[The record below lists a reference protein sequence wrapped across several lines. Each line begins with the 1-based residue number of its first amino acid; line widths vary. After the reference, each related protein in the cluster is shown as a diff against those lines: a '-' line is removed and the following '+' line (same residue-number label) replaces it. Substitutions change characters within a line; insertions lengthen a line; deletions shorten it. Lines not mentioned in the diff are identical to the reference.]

1 MAEEDQEK
9 RCNGYSCRI
18 SMPAALQCPTR
29 LLAGICHLMPEFIM
43 SEFVFAPHAIT
54 RHGEW
59 VTPLTAAQED
69 YDILFCEYCRL
80 KIGVVIDPLTK
91 VRSFVHA
98 PGSLENVKRLVN
110 CRFSS
115 ANDRQKS
122 KSGENA
128 QQTEWGIIK
137 PRRLPCNTLKRPWKC
152 YLCTHHWHGPKQCP
166 ECQDW
171 LYALPA

>member
-1 MAEEDQEK
+1 
-9 RCNGYSCRI
+9 
-18 SMPAALQCPTR
+18 
-29 LLAGICHLMPEFIM
+29 M

-80 KIGVVIDPLTK
+80 KISVVIDELTGMK
-91 VRSFVHA
+91 SFVHT
-98 PGSLENVKRLVN
+98 PGSLDGVKRLVT

-122 KSGENA
+122 KAEGNSQE
-128 QQTEWGIIK
+128 TEWGIIK
-137 PRRLPCNTLKRPWKC
+137 PRRLSCHTTVQRWRCFMCNTC
-152 YLCTHHWHGPKQCP
+152 WHGNKQCP
-166 ECQDW
+166 SCQDW
-171 LYALPA
+171 IYVLSEVET

>member
-1 MAEEDQEK
+1 
-9 RCNGYSCRI
+9 
-18 SMPAALQCPTR
+18 
-29 LLAGICHLMPEFIM
+29 MPEFIK

-80 KIGVVIDPLTK
+80 KISVVIDELTGVK
-91 VRSFVHA
+91 SFVHT
-98 PGSLENVKRLVN
+98 PGNLDGVKRLTT
-110 CRFSS
+110 CCFSS

-128 QQTEWGIIK
+128 QQTERGIIK
-137 PRRLPCNTLKRPWKC
+137 PRRLPCNTLKRRWKC
-152 YLCTHHWHGPKQCP
+152 CWCNHHWHGTKQCP
-166 ECQDW
+166 KCQDW
-171 LYALPA
+171 LYVMM

>member
-1 MAEEDQEK
+1 MHK
-9 RCNGYSCRI
+9 
-18 SMPAALQCPTR
+18 
-29 LLAGICHLMPEFIM
+29 
-43 SEFVFAPHAIT
+43 FVFAPHAIT

-91 VRSFVHA
+91 VISFVHV
-98 PGSLENVKRLVN
+98 PGSLENVKWLTT

-115 ANDRQKS
+115 ANDRQ
-122 KSGENA
+122 ENA

-137 PRRLPCNTLKRPWKC
+137 PRRIPCNTLKRRWTC
-152 YLCTHHWHGPKQCP
+152 CWCHHHWYGTKQCP
-166 ECQDW
+166 KCHDW
-171 LYALPA
+171 LYALPRDGGLPSDSSVIAASHRVHLSRHY